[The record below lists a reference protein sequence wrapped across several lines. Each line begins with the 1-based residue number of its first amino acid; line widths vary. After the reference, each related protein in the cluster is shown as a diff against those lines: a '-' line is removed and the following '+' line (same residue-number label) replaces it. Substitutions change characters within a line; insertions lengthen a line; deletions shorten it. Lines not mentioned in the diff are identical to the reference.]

1 MDKAREA
8 AVFALER
15 TRRDGAWSSALSDA
29 MKTKYD
35 LDSRSLSLAVSI
47 SLGVLQSTALLDY
60 YIDLNSKSAS
70 KIEPKVRD
78 IMRSGAYQLI
88 FMDKIPASAAVNESV
103 ALCKKLGYSRA
114 SGFCNAVL
122 RKIASCADKLPEP
135 PGKGTAQYLSVKY
148 SHPRQLA
155 QYIIDRRGY
164 DAAEAFLAADN
175 TIPDTCLQVN
185 TLKITPDEL
194 MARLLAESIPCSMHP
209 WLPDCIVT
217 AGSVSSMPGFDEG
230 LFYVQDPAAK
240 CAVLAAALEPGM
252 YVLDS
257 CAAPGGKSFAA
268 AIAMR
273 NEGSIDSCDLHD
285 KKIRLISEGAQRL
298 GLSCINAFLHDAR
311 EPFYR
316 QYDAIIAD
324 VPCSG
329 YGVIRKKPEIRYKPL
344 EDSASMPAIQAAIL
358 ENLSQYVKPGGVIV
372 YSTCTVLER
381 ENEDVVKAFLRAHAE
396 FSAEGFTL
404 PNGETAADGDGYI
417 TFWPDIHGT
426 DGFFVS
432 KLRRNK

>member
-122 RKIASCADKLPEP
+122 RKIASSADKLPEP

-148 SHPRQLA
+148 SHPQQLA
-155 QYIIDRRGY
+155 QYIVDRRGY

-209 WLPDCIVT
+209 WLPNCIVT

-273 NEGSIDSCDLHD
+273 NEVSIDSCDLHD

-298 GLSCINAFLHDAR
+298 GISCINAFSHDAR

-372 YSTCTVLER
+372 YSTCTVLGR

-404 PNGETAADGDGYI
+404 PNGETAADGYI

>member
-135 PGKGTAQYLSVKY
+135 PGKGTAKYLSVKY

-164 DAAEAFLAADN
+164 DAAEAFLAVDN

-209 WLPDCIVT
+209 WLPNCIVT

-273 NEGSIDSCDLHD
+273 NECSIDSCDLHD

-298 GLSCINAFLHDAR
+298 GLSCINAFSHDAR
-311 EPFYR
+311 EQFYR

-404 PNGETAADGDGYI
+404 PNGETAADGYI

>member
-122 RKIASCADKLPEP
+122 RKIASSADKLPEP

-148 SHPRQLA
+148 SHPQQLA
-155 QYIIDRRGY
+155 QYIVDRRGY

-209 WLPDCIVT
+209 WLPNCIVT

-298 GLSCINAFLHDAR
+298 GISCINAFSHDAR

-404 PNGETAADGDGYI
+404 PNCETAADGYI

>member
-15 TRRDGAWSSALSDA
+15 TRRDGAWLSALSDA

-122 RKIASCADKLPEP
+122 RKIASSADKLPEP

-148 SHPRQLA
+148 SHPQQLA
-155 QYIIDRRGY
+155 QYIVDRRGY

-194 MARLLAESIPCSMHP
+194 MQRLSDANVQCSMHP
-209 WLPDCIVT
+209 WLPNCIVT

-298 GLSCINAFLHDAR
+298 GLSCINAFSHDAR
-311 EPFYR
+311 EQFYR

-404 PNGETAADGDGYI
+404 PNGETAADGYI

>member
-60 YIDLNSKSAS
+60 YIDLNSKSSS

-103 ALCKKLGYSRA
+103 ALCKKLGYSRV

-135 PGKGTAQYLSVKY
+135 PGKGTAKYLSVKY
-148 SHPRQLA
+148 SHPQQLA
-155 QYIIDRRGY
+155 QYIVDRRGY

-209 WLPDCIVT
+209 WLPNCIVT

-298 GLSCINAFLHDAR
+298 GISCINAFSHDAR

-372 YSTCTVLER
+372 YSTCTVLGR

-404 PNGETAADGDGYI
+404 PNGETAADGYI

>member
-122 RKIASCADKLPEP
+122 RKIASSADKLPEP

-148 SHPRQLA
+148 SHPQQLA
-155 QYIIDRRGY
+155 QYIVDRRGY

-209 WLPDCIVT
+209 WLPNCIVT

-298 GLSCINAFLHDAR
+298 GISCINAFSHDAR
-311 EPFYR
+311 KPFYR

-372 YSTCTVLER
+372 YSTCTVLGR

-404 PNGETAADGDGYI
+404 PNGETAADGYI

>member
-122 RKIASCADKLPEP
+122 RKIASSADKLPEP

-148 SHPRQLA
+148 SHPQQLA
-155 QYIIDRRGY
+155 QYIVDRRGY

-209 WLPDCIVT
+209 WLPNCIVT

-298 GLSCINAFLHDAR
+298 GISCINAFLHDAR

-404 PNGETAADGDGYI
+404 PNGETAADGYT

>member
-148 SHPRQLA
+148 SHPQQFA
-155 QYIIDRRGY
+155 QYIVDRRGY

-185 TLKITPDEL
+185 TLKITAQEL
-194 MARLLAESIPCSMHP
+194 FVRLSDANIPCSMHP
-209 WLPDCIVT
+209 WLPNCIVT
-217 AGSVSSMPGFDEG
+217 AGSVSSMPGFGEG

-298 GLSCINAFLHDAR
+298 GLSCINAFSHDAR
-311 EPFYR
+311 EQFYR

-404 PNGETAADGDGYI
+404 PNGETAADGYI

>member
-122 RKIASCADKLPEP
+122 RKIASSADKLPEP

-148 SHPRQLA
+148 SHPQQLA
-155 QYIIDRRGY
+155 QYIVDRRGY

-209 WLPDCIVT
+209 WLPNCIVT

-298 GLSCINAFLHDAR
+298 DISCINAFSHDAR

-372 YSTCTVLER
+372 YSTCTVLGR

-396 FSAEGFTL
+396 FSAESFTL
-404 PNGETAADGDGYI
+404 PNGETATDGYI
-417 TFWPDIHGT
+417 TFWPDIDGT

>member
-1 MDKAREA
+1 
-8 AVFALER
+8 
-15 TRRDGAWSSALSDA
+15 

-103 ALCKKLGYSRA
+103 SLCKKLGYSRA

-122 RKIASCADKLPEP
+122 RKIASSADKLPEP

-148 SHPRQLA
+148 SHPQQLA
-155 QYIIDRRGY
+155 QYIVDRRGY

-209 WLPDCIVT
+209 WLPNCIVT
-217 AGSVSSMPGFDEG
+217 AGSVSSMPGFGEG

-404 PNGETAADGDGYI
+404 PNGETAADGYI

>member
-29 MKTKYD
+29 MKTKYN

-103 ALCKKLGYSRA
+103 ALCKKLGYSRV

-122 RKIASCADKLPEP
+122 RKIASSADKLPEP

-148 SHPRQLA
+148 SHPQQLA
-155 QYIIDRRGY
+155 QYIVDRRGY

-209 WLPDCIVT
+209 WLPNCIVT

-273 NEGSIDSCDLHD
+273 NEVSIDSCDLHD

-298 GLSCINAFLHDAR
+298 GISCINAFSHDAR

-404 PNGETAADGDGYI
+404 PNGETAADGYI

>member
-1 MDKAREA
+1 LDKAREA

-60 YIDLNSKSAS
+60 YIDLNSKSSS

-135 PGKGTAQYLSVKY
+135 PGKGTAKYLSVKY
-148 SHPRQLA
+148 SHPQQLA
-155 QYIIDRRGY
+155 QYIVDRRGY

-209 WLPDCIVT
+209 WLPNCIVT

-298 GLSCINAFLHDAR
+298 GISCINAFSHDAR

-372 YSTCTVLER
+372 YSTCTVLGR

-404 PNGETAADGDGYI
+404 PNGETAADGYI

>member
-103 ALCKKLGYSRA
+103 SLCKKLGYSRA

-122 RKIASCADKLPEP
+122 RKIASCSDKLPEP

-148 SHPRQLA
+148 SHPQQLA
-155 QYIIDRRGY
+155 QYIVDRRGY

-209 WLPDCIVT
+209 WLPNCIVT

-372 YSTCTVLER
+372 YSTCTVLKR

-404 PNGETAADGDGYI
+404 PNGETAADGYI

>member
-164 DAAEAFLAADN
+164 DAAEAFLAVDN

-209 WLPDCIVT
+209 WLPNCIVT

-298 GLSCINAFLHDAR
+298 GLSCINAFSHDAR

-404 PNGETAADGDGYI
+404 PNGETAADGYT

>member
-15 TRRDGAWSSALSDA
+15 TRRDGAWTSALSDA

-47 SLGVLQSTALLDY
+47 SLGVLQNTALLDY

-103 ALCKKLGYSRA
+103 SLCKKLGYSRA

-122 RKIASCADKLPEP
+122 RKIASCSDKLPEP

-209 WLPDCIVT
+209 WLPNCIVT

-298 GLSCINAFLHDAR
+298 GLSCINAFPHDAR
-311 EPFYR
+311 AAFDR

-344 EDSASMPAIQAAIL
+344 EDSSSMPAIQAAIL
-358 ENLSQYVKPGGVIV
+358 ENLSQYVKPGGVII

-381 ENEDVVKAFLRAHAE
+381 ENEDVVKAFLSEHAE
-396 FSAEGFTL
+396 FSAESFTL
-404 PNGETAADGDGYI
+404 PNGETAADGYM

>member
-103 ALCKKLGYSRA
+103 SLCKKLGYSRA

-122 RKIASCADKLPEP
+122 RKIASCSDKLPEP

-155 QYIIDRRGY
+155 QYIVDRRGY

-209 WLPDCIVT
+209 WLPNCIVT

-298 GLSCINAFLHDAR
+298 GISCINAFSHDAR

-372 YSTCTVLER
+372 YSTCTVLEC

-404 PNGETAADGDGYI
+404 PNGETAVDGYI